1 MWSGGRELESW
12 AGAGPRS
19 LGVSPAPHHRLRR
32 LIPCSLPI
40 GTSSPRKDSESRP
53 QPAVWAP
60 TPHLFLLGKPCRATG
75 FPTLAKTSKPQVRSP
90 HRLQGA
96 AGTRGPSYQGR
107 GSRRCRGLRGPH
119 ALASSRDQRKAVF
132 LPPKPGPNPHWG
144 ESTAQMVPVHLPR
157 QVVSEAMGAQEWL
170 IVWDPR
176 CPLIGVSEP
185 PVRPPPGLC

>member
-40 GTSSPRKDSESRP
+40 GTSSARKDLESRP
-53 QPAVWAP
+53 QSAVWAP
-60 TPHLFLLGKPCRATG
+60 TPHLFLLGKPRRATG

-96 AGTRGPSYQGR
+96 AGTWGPSYQGR
-107 GSRRCRGLRGPH
+107 GSRRFRGLRGPH
-119 ALASSRDQRKAVF
+119 ALASARDQRRAVS
-132 LPPKPGPNPHWG
+132 LPPNQVRILTGEDSLHRWLQCTCPTRLSLRLREHKSGSSSGTPG
-144 ESTAQMVPVHLPR
+144 AL
-157 QVVSEAMGAQEWL
+157 
-170 IVWDPR
+170 
-176 CPLIGVSEP
+176 
-185 PVRPPPGLC
+185 